1 MTVFVVLALLAS
13 NIFLAKMLLSKDK
26 EKADSPSTDAA
37 SDNTPDP
44 PKNNNEGVSDAS
56 VENPI
61 EEKIASV
68 VGESKYDP
76 DTYKQIIKEIVKEV
90 VPLIIEEYGNFA
102 DAGFPELEDKK
113 SSIVVPNDKL
123 DEVFSNTTVAELTGE
138 APEPTE
144 PCADSLDFNDMT
156 TTMNVLK
163 EKSDNPEDMEV
174 AQETLRKL
182 DGTVIKE
189 KLSLDPAIQKK
200 IRKRKRRI
208 LFQNMTR
215 MTPLNPLNL
224 SRTNLKESFSTLTS
238 TPRTLMKLISMSI
251 IDTWPQGKPIYNLI
265 HV

>member
-26 EKADSPSTDAA
+26 EKADSHSTVAV

-44 PKNNNEGVSDAS
+44 PKNNNEGVSDAT

-76 DTYKQIIKEIVKEV
+76 DTYKQIVKEIVKEV

-102 DAGFPELEDKK
+102 DAGFLGK

-144 PCADSLDFNDMT
+144 PCADGLDFNDMT

-182 DGTVIKE
+182 DGTVIK
-189 KLSLDPAIQKK
+189 D
-200 IRKRKRRI
+200 R
-208 LFQNMTR
+208 
-215 MTPLNPLNL
+215 
-224 SRTNLKESFSTLTS
+224 
-238 TPRTLMKLISMSI
+238 
-251 IDTWPQGKPIYNLI
+251 
-265 HV
+265 

>member
-13 NIFLAKMLLSKDK
+13 NFFLAKMLLSKDK
-26 EKADSPSTDAA
+26 EKADSHSTTAA
-37 SDNTPDP
+37 SDNTPNP
-44 PKNNNEGVSDAS
+44 PKNNNEGVSDAT

-76 DTYKQIIKEIVKEV
+76 DTYKQIVKEIVKEV

-102 DAGFPELEDKK
+102 DAGFTESEDKK

-138 APEPTE
+138 APEPSE
-144 PCADSLDFNDMT
+144 PCADGLDFDDMT

-163 EKSDNPEDMEV
+163 EKSDKPEDVEV

-200 IRKRKRRI
+200 ILLIELHLPKHTEDEMKDILSSEKNEVTPSSEPQSEKPKRV
-208 LFQNMTR
+208 LFHAD
-215 MTPLNPLNL
+215 
-224 SRTNLKESFSTLTS
+224 
-238 TPRTLMKLISMSI
+238 
-251 IDTWPQGKPIYNLI
+251 IDTSDIDEIDFNVY
-265 HV
+265 H

>member
-144 PCADSLDFNDMT
+144 PCADGLDFNDMT

-189 KLSLDPAIQKK
+189 KLSLDP
-200 IRKRKRRI
+200 
-208 LFQNMTR
+208 
-215 MTPLNPLNL
+215 
-224 SRTNLKESFSTLTS
+224 
-238 TPRTLMKLISMSI
+238 
-251 IDTWPQGKPIYNLI
+251 GI
-265 HV
+265 HK

>member
-26 EKADSPSTDAA
+26 EKTDSSSTPAA
-37 SDNTPDP
+37 SDNQS
-44 PKNNNEGVSDAS
+44 NEENESVSES
-56 VENPI
+56 PVENPI

-76 DTYKQIIKEIVKEV
+76 DTYKQIVREVVKEV

-102 DAGFPELEDKK
+102 DAGFPESEDKK

-144 PCADSLDFNDMT
+144 PCADGLDFDDMT

-163 EKSDNPEDMEV
+163 ERSDKPEDVEV

-200 IRKRKRRI
+200 ILLIELHLPKQTKDETEDITAHVENDVIPSSESQLERPKRV
-208 LFQNMTR
+208 LFHAD
-215 MTPLNPLNL
+215 
-224 SRTNLKESFSTLTS
+224 
-238 TPRTLMKLISMSI
+238 
-251 IDTWPQGKPIYNLI
+251 IDTSDIDEIDFNVY
-265 HV
+265 H

>member
-13 NIFLAKMLLSKDK
+13 NIFLAKMLLLKDK
-26 EKADSPSTDAA
+26 EKADSHSTAAA

-76 DTYKQIIKEIVKEV
+76 DTYKQIVKEIVKEV

-144 PCADSLDFNDMT
+144 PCADGLDFNDMT

-163 EKSDNPEDMEV
+163 ETSDNPEDMEV

-182 DGTVIKE
+182 DGTFIKE

-200 IRKRKRRI
+200 ILLIELHLPKQTKEETEDTIPEHDQNDSAQSPESQPDKPKRV
-208 LFQNMTR
+208 LFHAD
-215 MTPLNPLNL
+215 
-224 SRTNLKESFSTLTS
+224 
-238 TPRTLMKLISMSI
+238 
-251 IDTWPQGKPIYNLI
+251 IDTSDIDEIDFNVY
-265 HV
+265 H